1 LASGRLVPPRGRVIP
16 VVAFGIAFGIAFVST
31 PVVER
36 SRMNN
41 DFGSIAAYHMELA
54 LTCSIHTKTGDEALC
69 NI

>member
-1 LASGRLVPPRGRVIP
+1 
-16 VVAFGIAFGIAFVST
+16 
-31 PVVER
+31 
-36 SRMNN
+36 MNN